1 MTTSIDEIPVR
12 PETYR
17 LPTKGGDRFFG
28 FSRSWYC
35 TGEARGYFKLIR
47 IRDRGKKRGVV
58 LARYADILAFVNRA
72 ASEQAE
78 PQATAPAS

>member
-1 MTTSIDEIPVR
+1 MNEMPVVR

-17 LPTKGGDRFFG
+17 LPTKGGDPFFG
-28 FSRSWYC
+28 FSRSWYY
-35 TGEARGYFKLIR
+35 GAESRGCFKLIR

-58 LARYADILAFVNRA
+58 LARYTDILGFVNRA

-78 PQATAPAS
+78 PQSAAAAS